1 MIRVLFT
8 GASSFTGTWFVRA
21 LAERGV
27 EVIAPCRSR
36 LADGDADRR
45 RWLASIAGSCRLVE
59 SCPFGSEPFLEL
71 VRAVGPIDLFCH
83 HGTKSGDHRDPSLD
97 VLDAVAA
104 HTAAIEPTLDALM
117 AAGCRTL
124 LLTGTVFEADE
135 GLADPPAGACSPYG
149 LAKTLIWQVFR
160 HHAERRGLT
169 LGKLVIASPFGPLEK
184 PGLARHLAT
193 SWCQGRTPVL
203 RCPQLVRDHLQV
215 PLLAAAYAR
224 FALDLPGRR
233 SGTHRLTPSQFAEP
247 LGRFADR
254 LAGALSPRLRRP
266 CRFTCAAPPEPTDE
280 PARRC
285 GLDPLERLVPDLD
298 PDEAWDAYATSLL
311 GEFERTIIS

>member
-1 MIRVLFT
+1 MIRILFT
-8 GASSFTGTWFVRA
+8 GASSFTGAWFVRA
-21 LAERGV
+21 LADRGAD
-27 EVIAPCRSR
+27 VIAACRGR

-45 RWLASIAGSCRLVE
+45 RRLASLAGRCRLVE
-59 SCPFGSEPFLEL
+59 SCPFGSEPFREL
-71 VRAVGPIDLFCH
+71 LRTSGSIDVFCH
-83 HGTKSGDHRDPSLD
+83 HGTKSGDHRDPGLD
-97 VLDAVAA
+97 VLGAVAA
-104 HTAAIEPTLDALM
+104 HTLSIEPTLDALM

-149 LAKTLIWQVFR
+149 LAKTLTWQMFR

-184 PGLARHLAT
+184 PGLTRHLAT
-193 SWCQGRTPVL
+193 GWLDGRTPVL

-224 FALDLPGRR
+224 FALDLPGRE
-233 SGTHRLTPSQFAEP
+233 GVHRLTPSQFAEP
-247 LGRFADR
+247 LDRFAGR
-254 LAGALSPRLRRP
+254 LAGALAPRLRLP
-266 CRFTCAAPPEPTDE
+266 CRFACAALPEPTDE

-285 GLDPLERLVPDLD
+285 GTDPLERLVPDLD
-298 PDEAWDAYATSLL
+298 PEQAWDAYAASLL
-311 GEFERTIIS
+311 GETEPTITG